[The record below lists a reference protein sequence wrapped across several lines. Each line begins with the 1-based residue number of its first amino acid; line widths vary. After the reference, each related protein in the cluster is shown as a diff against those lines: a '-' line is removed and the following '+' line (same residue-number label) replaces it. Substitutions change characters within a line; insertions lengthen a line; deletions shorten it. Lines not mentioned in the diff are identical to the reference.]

1 MPNVGNIRMF
11 YNFAVEADV
20 TDISGETQSGEMVI
34 PLGNKN
40 TAISSNIAEKE
51 LGDSLKSVTVYLKNQ
66 AGIDVNTSVRMR
78 IDEGEWLE
86 GRTMTPILLPAKL
99 VSGKHSLYALCD
111 SDTLRQE
118 FIVFNLDEIGRAS
131 CRERV

>member
-1 MPNVGNIRMF
+1 MF

-111 SDTLRQE
+111 SDTLRLE
-118 FIVFNLDEIGRAS
+118 FIVFNLDDKTPCTDTE
-131 CRERV
+131 ERF